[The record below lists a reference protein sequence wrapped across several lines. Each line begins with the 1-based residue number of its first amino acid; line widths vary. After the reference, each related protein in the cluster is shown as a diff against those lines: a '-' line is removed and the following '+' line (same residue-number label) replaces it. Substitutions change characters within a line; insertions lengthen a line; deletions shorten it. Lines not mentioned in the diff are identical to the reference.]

1 VRSQR
6 GSIDFELPE
15 AEIKVDSLGE
25 VLSIQNRARL
35 DAHRLIEEF
44 MIVANESVTEWMMEK
59 KWPFVYRIHD
69 EPSLQSLEKFQS
81 LAATVGI
88 QVSLEKSQSP
98 KIMADIIRRLE
109 GHPAQTLLNTALL
122 RSMKQAIYSSTHSI
136 HYGLASPGY
145 THFTSPIRRYPD
157 LVVHRLLRMVI
168 QTQALKEKKLKP
180 HQREKLEEE
189 LNEICEHCS
198 YRERLAADAERES
211 IRLKQVRVM
220 IKKLGEEFDGKIVGM
235 TANGV
240 FVQIQDPYVEGM
252 VPVESMGDD
261 FYQFDEDR
269 MVFFGRRKK
278 KVLKIGDSMRVQ
290 AVRADLEKRQI
301 DFSTVK

>member
-1 VRSQR
+1 
-6 GSIDFELPE
+6 
-15 AEIKVDSLGE
+15 
-25 VLSIQNRARL
+25 
-35 DAHRLIEEF
+35 
-44 MIVANESVTEWMMEK
+44 
-59 KWPFVYRIHD
+59 
-69 EPSLQSLEKFQS
+69 
-81 LAATVGI
+81 
-88 QVSLEKSQSP
+88 
-98 KIMADIIRRLE
+98 
-109 GHPAQTLLNTALL
+109 
-122 RSMKQAIYSSTHSI
+122 
-136 HYGLASPGY
+136 
-145 THFTSPIRRYPD
+145 
-157 LVVHRLLRMVI
+157 VI